1 MNRVKQKEAFMRK
14 IALSAIV
21 GLVLLASLNAVNMQK
36 TFSRDS
42 SEYQATYALC
52 ISSGVLPPSSV
63 TPVTGAEL
71 AAALSRIPYEL
82 LNNAERAIY
91 DKLLA
96 SLEYHPLLEYDIFGM
111 DPNPTIGLDMFA
123 QSAISQSEKD
133 ILFPR
138 EDRTEVLS
146 LSFDFKFADSGYGF
160 VDWLMLSPMITDYSG
175 KHFDTNLNKLIEGD
189 IIATIH
195 EGTLDAGILFGNNWM
210 NFSIMSARQE
220 QGYGHTGNLALG
232 DNLRRQQYMR
242 FHTFSKWF
250 DYTYTLT
257 RYSKMTY
264 DSGSSD
270 NLRLISQD
278 ESFELP
284 QQVFPLHRFDFKIK
298 DRFSI
303 SVVEGAMMLVDSVFD
318 VRMLN
323 PFLFIHGFDNY
334 ADSTQISDRGD
345 EANNILL
352 LEFGYTFLPHHR
364 INLNLMSDQ
373 IQVGGESK
381 AMPNAFAA
389 LLNYETSWIVD
400 RFYLTGWVEAA
411 YTMPA
416 TYLNNKMRGDDYDP
430 NYDFIV
436 GYPLWGYDN
445 GLNGDIDYAGY
456 KYGPDSIVVGLG
468 LEFGELNTFSL
479 SANINYIIHG
489 HYGLGYD
496 YTVAAR
502 GDDANNPYNPDD
514 VTKLPLSVPIA
525 DAEHRIEAS
534 LRSTFVLVDG
544 LTFDTGIGV
553 LQAWNYALEKGEN
566 FFDVQLYLGV
576 SFDPVRMFTD

>member
-1 MNRVKQKEAFMRK
+1 MRK

-82 LNNAERAIY
+82 LNNAERAVY
-91 DKLLA
+91 DELLD
-96 SLEYHPLLEYDIFGM
+96 SLEYHPLLEYDLFGM

-123 QSAISQSEKD
+123 QSAILQSEKD

-264 DSGSSD
+264 DSKSSD

-298 DRFSI
+298 DRFSL

-352 LEFGYTFLPHHR
+352 LEFGYTFLP
-364 INLNLMSDQ
+364 S
-373 IQVGGESK
+373 S
-381 AMPNAFAA
+381 
-389 LLNYETSWIVD
+389 S
-400 RFYLTGWVEAA
+400 
-411 YTMPA
+411 
-416 TYLNNKMRGDDYDP
+416 
-430 NYDFIV
+430 
-436 GYPLWGYDN
+436 
-445 GLNGDIDYAGY
+445 
-456 KYGPDSIVVGLG
+456 
-468 LEFGELNTFSL
+468 
-479 SANINYIIHG
+479 
-489 HYGLGYD
+489 
-496 YTVAAR
+496 
-502 GDDANNPYNPDD
+502 
-514 VTKLPLSVPIA
+514 
-525 DAEHRIEAS
+525 
-534 LRSTFVLVDG
+534 
-544 LTFDTGIGV
+544 
-553 LQAWNYALEKGEN
+553 
-566 FFDVQLYLGV
+566 
-576 SFDPVRMFTD
+576 